1 VEEFAGKPGVIGFM
15 VTSARN
21 KPVHHNDYMRL
32 YATLQERGLPIAF
45 HGGYSW
51 QEPAMAQFN
60 RFIGVHTMGFVF
72 WIMVHLINWVV
83 NGLPERFPG
92 LKVLWLESG
101 LAWIPFLMQRLDNEY
116 MMRTSE
122 APMLKRRPS
131 EYMRE
136 MFYASQPLEADNL
149 EALELTFKMINA
161 ETQLM
166 YASDWPH
173 WDFDLPSAIF
183 DLPFL
188 SERARRNIMGETA
201 MKLFGLDR
209 PGGRKVFEGP

>member
-1 VEEFAGKPGVIGFM
+1 
-15 VTSARN
+15 
-21 KPVHHNDYMRL
+21 
-32 YATLQERGLPIAF
+32 
-45 HGGYSW
+45 
-51 QEPAMAQFN
+51 MAQFN